1 MFSLKAS
8 ISSTETDLIIII
20 SKRNSWV
27 KHHVHQLIYQ
37 QLFIENI
44 NYFSDDSN
52 CNGIACCKKHCFAL
66 ISVVST
72 QAHIKILYEEY
83 AHQRFMRQP
92 CFCSLDASSKNYML
106 SMVLADYAVYGPK
119 MMLYCIIK

>member
-44 NYFSDDSN
+44 NYFSDDS
-52 CNGIACCKKHCFAL
+52 
-66 ISVVST
+66 T
-72 QAHIKILYEEY
+72 T
-83 AHQRFMRQP
+83 
-92 CFCSLDASSKNYML
+92 
-106 SMVLADYAVYGPK
+106 MVLLAVK
-119 MMLYCIIK
+119 SIVLL